1 MKYNKTKKKGK
12 SKKTYVG
19 GTEERVVVDVKK
31 SFEIFIDDVVR
42 SLFSNVMNSN
52 VMNSGYDKSM
62 MINKVIEILE
72 ILKKKKDTSKQQIRE
87 RMRKVTDQIK
97 PKTPKE
103 LADILN
109 KKGGSKKK
117 RKQTKKRKN

>member
-42 SLFSNVMNSN
+42 SLFSNVICNPSIFFTL
-52 VMNSGYDKSM
+52 
-62 MINKVIEILE
+62 INKNIQEGNSSIY
-72 ILKKKKDTSKQQIRE
+72 
-87 RMRKVTDQIK
+87 
-97 PKTPKE
+97 
-103 LADILN
+103 
-109 KKGGSKKK
+109 
-117 RKQTKKRKN
+117 

>member
-1 MKYNKTKKKGK
+1 
-12 SKKTYVG
+12 
-19 GTEERVVVDVKK
+19 
-31 SFEIFIDDVVR
+31 
-42 SLFSNVMNSN
+42 
-52 VMNSGYDKSM
+52 
-62 MINKVIEILE
+62 
-72 ILKKKKDTSKQQIRE
+72 
-87 RMRKVTDQIK
+87 MRKVTDQIK

>member
-42 SLFSNVMNSN
+42 SLFSNVMNS
-52 VMNSGYDKSM
+52 GYDKSI

-72 ILKKKKDTSKQQIRE
+72 TLKNKKDTSKQQIKE
-87 RMRKVTDQIK
+87 KMRQVA
-97 PKTPKE
+97 PKTAEEIAK
-103 LADILN
+103 ILN

>member
-19 GTEERVVVDVKK
+19 GTEERAVVDVKK

>member
-1 MKYNKTKKKGK
+1 MKYNKTKKKAK

-72 ILKKKKDTSKQQIRE
+72 ILKKKKDTSKEKIRE
-87 RMRKVTDQIK
+87 KMRQVTDKIK

-103 LADILN
+103 LAEIIN
-109 KKGGSKKK
+109 NKGGSKKK

>member
-72 ILKKKKDTSKQQIRE
+72 ILKKKKDTSKEKIRE
-87 RMRKVTDQIK
+87 KMRQVA
-97 PKTPKE
+97 PKTAEEIAK
-103 LADILN
+103 ILN